1 MTNLEKLRSFSAE
14 DLAEFLH
21 NIRFTCYTCGKLNCP
36 NSAFTDEVL
45 KCKTCSIDEHKE
57 WLLKECDESKDML
70 RSIVENGGK

>member
-45 KCKTCSIDEHKE
+45 KCIEKAKGKRNI
-57 WLLKECDESKDML
+57 
-70 RSIVENGGK
+70 IV